1 MNTPTGPDWGTPP
14 AVVLDVHDGDT
25 ITVDSDRGLETRR
38 SPIQLRLHGS
48 SAPELR
54 VRDPVTRRL
63 VDNPRGIAARDF
75 LRELLPVGSRVLVRT
90 FKTGVGTRER
100 TTFGR
105 YVADFYV
112 RTDVGYESVAEILMR
127 EGHAE
132 PGSRVG

>member
-1 MNTPTGPDWGTPP
+1 MSTPTGPDWGTPP

-54 VRDPVTRRL
+54 VRDPVTRWL

-75 LRELLPVGSRVLVRT
+75 LRELLPIGSQVLVRT
-90 FKTGVGTRER
+90 FKTRAGTRER

-112 RTDVGYESVAEILMR
+112 RTDAGYESVAEILMR